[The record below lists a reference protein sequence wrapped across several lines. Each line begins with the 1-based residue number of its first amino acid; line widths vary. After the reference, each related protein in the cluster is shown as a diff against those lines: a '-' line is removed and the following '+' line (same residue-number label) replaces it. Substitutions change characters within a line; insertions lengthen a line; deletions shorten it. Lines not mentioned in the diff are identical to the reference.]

1 MNNVICLCLSP
12 SLARGPSGHP
22 CELES
27 WIWSPG
33 YKPEINKHKHS
44 LKVILGKRSVSG
56 SLNTRTWDLAAGTLS
71 NGAAWPGVV
80 RYDVLAMTLVGPVC
94 RSVPLIF
101 TPQSRWARWGQCS
114 FSKTPMSGVLGEG
127 IKRRSLG
134 GIITYRN
141 SAQHHRTGFPVG
153 DAENEAGGPPWRSPQ
168 LRLFPGDRNGTN

>member
-33 YKPEINKHKHS
+33 YKPEVNRHRHS

-101 TPQSRWARWGQCS
+101 HASVGLVGGNPPSPKPRCREFWGRQLRDGHTVESLRSVAVPSIIGPDFQLMTPR
-114 FSKTPMSGVLGEG
+114 M
-127 IKRRSLG
+127 RRSVQPG
-134 GIITYRN
+134 
-141 SAQHHRTGFPVG
+141 
-153 DAENEAGGPPWRSPQ
+153 WRAAMAFAAAAALS
-168 LRLFPGDRNGTN
+168 R